1 MTDRPD
7 TDQAARIRRLQERRG
22 TGPAATAPRAKHPAA
37 ASRIVAVGV
46 ALASFF
52 TVVTAFGLRQNS
64 TGTAGTAVVPAT
76 AVAPAPVA
84 TTPAAATPVAA
95 TPLAP
100 AAAPTSAAP
109 APQAAPVA
117 AAPAPQPAP
126 VQTTTR
132 GS

>member
-22 TGPAATAPRAKHPAA
+22 TGPVATSPRAKHPAT

-64 TGTAGTAVVPAT
+64 TGAAGTAVVPAT
-76 AVAPAPVA
+76 AVAPTPVPTAPAGA
-84 TTPAAATPVAA
+84 TPPAAPT
-95 TPLAP
+95 LAP
-100 AAAPTSAAP
+100 AAAPTSATP

-117 AAPAPQPAP
+117 AAPAPAP